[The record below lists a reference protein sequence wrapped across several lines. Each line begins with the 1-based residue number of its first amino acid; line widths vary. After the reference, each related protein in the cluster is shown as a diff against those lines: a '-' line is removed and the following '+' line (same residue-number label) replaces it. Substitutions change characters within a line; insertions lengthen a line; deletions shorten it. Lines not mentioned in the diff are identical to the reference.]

1 MTEPDHDQ
9 LEDLDFPRGPQ
20 QTGNPAVD
28 DALVGL
34 ADLESAPLAEH
45 HDRLAKAHEVLQE
58 TLDRTDHDRSDD
70 VQPGSGGQS
79 G

>member
-1 MTEPDHDQ
+1 MTEPGHNQ
-9 LEDLDFPRGPQ
+9 PEDPDLPSSPP
-20 QTGNPAVD
+20 QTGYPAVD

-58 TLDRTDHDRSDD
+58 ALDRTDEDRPDD
-70 VQPGSGGQS
+70 AGPGRAHPS
-79 G
+79 